1 MNIFV
6 TLLPIRITDLS
17 DVSRICRI
25 DGLGALAGNGQRAVG
40 SCLN

>member
-17 DVSRICRI
+17 DVNRSCRI
-25 DGLGALAGNGQRAVG
+25 DGWARLQATGRGLSV
-40 SCLN
+40 LV